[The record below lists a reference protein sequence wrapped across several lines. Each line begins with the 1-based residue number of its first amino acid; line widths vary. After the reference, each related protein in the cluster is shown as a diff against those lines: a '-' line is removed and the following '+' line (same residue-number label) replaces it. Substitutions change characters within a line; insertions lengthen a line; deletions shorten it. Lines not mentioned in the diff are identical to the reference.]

1 LASCSVSR
9 SVPGDIQSQPGLK
22 YPSLGILVS
31 VGCKLFAKAETMAGS
46 SSPKFGSAWSRTEMI
61 DIGCCGTVPG
71 IVPGTVLQTSA
82 ALLSAFGILRTT
94 SSIATVFES
103 SVFPSELGSPYSQD
117 LGGFENLRGLLPPR
131 RTHLQYL
138 STHSQQMNTHLRLL
152 RTHLPYLLISF
163 QKMRKQS

>member
-1 LASCSVSR
+1 
-9 SVPGDIQSQPGLK
+9 
-22 YPSLGILVS
+22 
-31 VGCKLFAKAETMAGS
+31 
-46 SSPKFGSAWSRTEMI
+46 MI